1 MIVYYAPGG
10 GLGHLTR
17 GLRVLARLELEA
29 TIVTTSPH
37 AERVCNSFIRVPQP
51 LENDRIAHRAWL
63 RDLGATRIIADAF
76 PGGIQGELCGLD
88 TPIDYVARLLRW
100 DVYREAVPYTLPH
113 IETTYV
119 VEELTHAV
127 TSVPSPRPGGERVR
141 VRGGSSGEER
151 PLTPPLSPDAG
162 RGGWI
167 RSRHVVP
174 LDLSLPLV
182 EAVEEEPY
190 ALVVHSGPEEEVR
203 ELVAYARELDA
214 TREVIVADSYPAMH
228 LFPAAAKIITA
239 AGFNVMLETEQWRA
253 KHVAVPFARRFD
265 DQYVRAARRRKRL
278 SSAYAPAPAAA
289 M

>member
-17 GLRVLARLELEA
+17 GLRVIEKLRLEA
-29 TIVTTSPH
+29 TIVTTSPR
-37 AERVCNSFIRVPQP
+37 AERVCRSFLRVPRA
-51 LENDRIAHRAWL
+51 LEGDLDAHRAWL
-63 RDLGATRIIADAF
+63 RGLGTERIIADTF

-88 TPIDYVARLLRW
+88 VPIDYVARLLRW
-100 DVYREAVPYTLPH
+100 DVYRAAVPFELPP

-119 VEELTHAV
+119 VEELTHA
-127 TSVPSPRPGGERVR
+127 PFGN
-141 VRGGSSGEER
+141 
-151 PLTPPLSPDAG
+151 
-162 RGGWI
+162 
-167 RSRHVVP
+167 VVP

-182 EAVEEEPY
+182 DEVEEEPY
-190 ALVVHSGPEEEVR
+190 WLVVHSGPQEEVR
-203 ELVAYARELDA
+203 ELVAYARELGA
-214 TREVIVADSYPAMH
+214 PESLIVADTYPAAH
-228 LFPAAAKIITA
+228 LFPAAAKIVTA